1 GNPITTTLTMPT
13 FLNLLTTITQKIN
26 NKDTTPTTLTN
37 TYQNPTSSQELIH
50 SGDMS
55 LATYVSVAGRVQRY
69 MDRYLIAPNYS
80 SYSGLGSYF
89 GYENLI
95 YTYSKILTTYNN
107 TKTLPSTIAVVPWN
121 KFTIDQVADA
131 ATYVKNYV
139 DNNHKLPSY
148 VTINGVKV
156 EMSSFLLILTTA
168 VTDINNNTVG
178 SVYYNYCASA
188 DSPCDSQSSGEMD
201 LDEYADIAGRVQR
214 YTERYWEAP
223 NYSSYSSFGTYFGY
237 HNMIYTFSKIM
248 SYYDQNGELPD
259 SVAVQSWFS
268 IILPQLNNVPSSLL
282 ICIQP
287 TKNCQCDNAAI
298 ESLAYK
304 LASGGNSVWEVADNI
319 FTWVRDNIN
328 YSFYYN
334 TKYGAVGT
342 LNKGAGN
349 CVDTTHLMIAL
360 ARAVGVPARYVH
372 GNCYF
377 TTSGQWYGH
386 VFAQFY
392 INGKWY
398 NADGTSYR
406 NTLGTIKNW
415 NTSTWILKQR
425 YAELPF

>member
-1 GNPITTTLTMPT
+1 MP
-13 FLNLLTTITQKIN
+13 
-26 NKDTTPTTLTN
+26 
-37 TYQNPTSSQELIH
+37 
-50 SGDMS
+50 
-55 LATYVSVAGRVQRY
+55 
-69 MDRYLIAPNYS
+69 
-80 SYSGLGSYF
+80 
-89 GYENLI
+89 
-95 YTYSKILTTYNN
+95 
-107 TKTLPSTIAVVPWN
+107 
-121 KFTIDQVADA
+121 
-131 ATYVKNYV
+131 
-139 DNNHKLPSY
+139 
-148 VTINGVKV
+148 
-156 EMSSFLLILTTA
+156 SFLLILTTA
-168 VTDINNNTVG
+168 VTDIDNNVAG

-214 YTERYWEAP
+214 YMERYWEAP

-248 SYYDQNGELPD
+248 AYYDQKGELPD
-259 SVAVQSWFS
+259 SVAVKSWFS

-282 ICIQP
+282 CCLQP
-287 TKNCQCDNAAI
+287 TKNCQSTNAAI
-298 ESLAYK
+298 EALAYK

-349 CVDTTHLMIAL
+349 CVDTAHLMIAL
-360 ARAVGVPARYVH
+360 ARAVGIPARYVH
-372 GNCYF
+372 GTCHF

-415 NTSTWILKQR
+415 DTSSWILKQR